1 MKINILSKNI
11 WLEDILLKQY
21 VSDLELTEKD
31 ADIEISD
38 NKNILNICLNKTG
51 QTWEIEKPI
60 SIVEIINII
69 EQAKQ
74 ILSENIIIIGPIN
87 FHPNQR
93 ICYLQS
99 EEISLTQK
107 ETEILLHLAE
117 HAEGVGKEGLLEAV
131 WGYSGE
137 VSTRT
142 LETHIYKLRSKFADK
157 YDIIQSDPVSG
168 VYFLTMEKSY

>member
-21 VSDLELTEKD
+21 FSDLELTEKD
-31 ADIEISD
+31 VDMVISD
-38 NKNILNICLNKTG
+38 NQNILNICLNKTG

-69 EQAKQ
+69 EQAKH
-74 ILSENIIIIGPIN
+74 ILSENIIVIGPVS

-93 ICYLQS
+93 ICYLQG

-107 ETEILLHLAE
+107 ETEILLYLAD
-117 HAEGVGKEGLLEAV
+117 HVEGVRKEALLEAI

-137 VSTRT
+137 ISTRT
-142 LETHIYKLRSKFADK
+142 LETHIYKLRSKFTDK
-157 YDIIQSDPVSG
+157 YDIIQSDSVSG
-168 VYFLTMEKSY
+168 VYFLTMEK